1 MHLLQRYLLLKY
13 RSDYEV
19 NSQFVKLTEMLKN
32 LWLLSRAVSIEIAEQ
47 NLDDRTQLFREV
59 FDNNDYVNNFLNTAP
74 MEILQPY

>member
-1 MHLLQRYLLLKY
+1 M
-13 RSDYEV
+13 

-59 FDNNDYVNNFLNTAP
+59 FDNNHYVNNFLNTTP